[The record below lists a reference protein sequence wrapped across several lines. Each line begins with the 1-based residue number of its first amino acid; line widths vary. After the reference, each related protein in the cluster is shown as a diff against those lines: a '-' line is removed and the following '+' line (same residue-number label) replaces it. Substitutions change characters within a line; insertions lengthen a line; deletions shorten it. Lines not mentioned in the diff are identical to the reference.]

1 MSSCEEERGEAS
13 RRDEYITGHR
23 SSKAAPM
30 YHLTF
35 IFDMSVVVAA
45 VVDIVVAVAAAV
57 YVV

>member
-35 IFDMSVVVAA
+35 IFDMFVVVV
-45 VVDIVVAVAAAV
+45 VVDTVVVAVAV
-57 YVV
+57 YFV

>member
-13 RRDEYITGHR
+13 RRDEYIIGHR
-23 SSKAAPM
+23 NIKTAPM

-35 IFDMSVVVAA
+35 IFGMFVAVVVGT
-45 VVDIVVAVAAAV
+45 VAVAVAV